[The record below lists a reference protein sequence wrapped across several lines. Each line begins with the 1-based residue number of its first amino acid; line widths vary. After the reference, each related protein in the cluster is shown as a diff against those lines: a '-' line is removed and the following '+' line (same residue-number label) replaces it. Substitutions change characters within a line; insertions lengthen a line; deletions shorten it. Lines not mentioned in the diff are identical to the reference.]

1 MMLGYYKREEE
12 TRNTIKDGWLWTGD
26 LASMDEE
33 GYITIRSRAKDLIKY
48 KGHSVYP
55 AEVEELLHY
64 HEAIAECGVIGI
76 LDDQGEENVKAY
88 IELKEEFEGK
98 VTAQDIIEWA
108 KANMGFE
115 KYPRFVEFLDE
126 VPKTMVGKV
135 SHLELRQLEEEKK
148 KEGSSVFPKHARSAD
163 VL

>member
-1 MMLGYYKREEE
+1 M
-12 TRNTIKDGWLWTGD
+12 
-26 LASMDEE
+26 
-33 GYITIRSRAKDLIKY
+33 IKY

-55 AEVEELLHY
+55 AEVEDLLHY

-76 LDDQGEENVKAY
+76 LDDHGEENVKAY

-115 KYPRFVEFLDE
+115 KYPRFVELVDE

-148 KEGSSVFPKHARSAD
+148 R
-163 VL
+163 